1 MANGIKKRL
10 KMYQVKYNLL
20 RDRQCSKEEHDTY
33 LKLTHTGQELP
44 DNVYEVVTSEGA
56 VISYRQIT
64 SDAPLLDDQ
73 ERMEFLMYKNLELL
87 RSIKNCNIFLVVV
100 TAINLASA
108 IIGAII
114 LSNALH
120 L

>member
-10 KMYQVKYNLL
+10 KLYQVEYKLL
-20 RDRQCSKEEHDTY
+20 NEQQCSQKDSDAYFH
-33 LKLTHTGQELP
+33 LRQSGQELP
-44 DNVYEVVTSEGA
+44 DDVYEVITGTTNR
-56 VISYRQIT
+56 SYHKIT
-64 SDAPLLDDQ
+64 SDAPLLDNQD
-73 ERMEFLMYKNLELL
+73 RMEFLMYKNLELL